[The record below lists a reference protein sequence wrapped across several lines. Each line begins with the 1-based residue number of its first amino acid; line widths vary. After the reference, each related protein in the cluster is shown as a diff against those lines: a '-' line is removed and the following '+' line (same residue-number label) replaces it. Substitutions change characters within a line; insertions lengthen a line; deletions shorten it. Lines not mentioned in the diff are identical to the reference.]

1 MTDKERKQI
10 ANRKYY
16 EKNKDR
22 LAEKWKNDENRKD
35 YLKEYYKENK
45 EAILHRAK
53 EWNKR
58 NKEARKLIVERE
70 KRSKLKSFWEVNL
83 KKPK

>member
-1 MTDKERKQI
+1 MTDKERKKI

-35 YLKEYYKENK
+35 YLKEYYKNNK
-45 EAILHRAK
+45 EAILERAK

-58 NKEARKLIVERE
+58 NKEARKLIMERE
-70 KRSKLKSFWEVNL
+70 KRSKLKPFWEV
-83 KKPK
+83 KPTK